1 MKYLHKFETPMEFI
15 DAYGGVFETPSGYT
29 EPWVSL
35 SPAGFGS
42 ITPTVVSYN
51 KVLAIDTTEL
61 GGEERQ
67 IEINNGKTEIGEA
80 TIGHEL
86 RWLES

>member
-1 MKYLHKFETPMEFI
+1 MKYLHKFETTKEFI
-15 DAYGGVFETPSGYT
+15 NAYGIEFETPSGYT

-42 ITPTVVSYN
+42 IEPTIVSYN
-51 KVLAIDTTEL
+51 KVLTIDITEL

-67 IEINNGKTEIGEA
+67 IEINNGKTKLGEA
-80 TIGHEL
+80 TIGHKL
-86 RWLES
+86 SWLES